1 MPLSGRDKAYRYLK
15 NTVLANP
22 AMQGRFI
29 SEQDIAA
36 EVGISRTP
44 VREAL
49 LMLAAEDLV
58 QLVPKRGAY
67 VAPLSGKN
75 LRELVELRGM
85 LERFAAEKTLA
96 AGTAPIAHMR
106 DTLRRQEAVDALVHS
121 REFIELDTRFHTLL
135 IEAADNE
142 MLTRTYAGLRD
153 RQVRAGLVALYSAA
167 GRQGAVIAEHRAI
180 LDALAEGDLASA
192 MAAIDLHLD
201 TTLRI
206 QLMS

>member
-1 MPLSGRDKAYRYLK
+1 
-15 NTVLANP
+15 V
-22 AMQGRFI
+22 
-29 SEQDIAA
+29 
-36 EVGISRTP
+36 VGISRTP

-67 VAPLSGKN
+67 VAPLSGKD

-96 AGTAPIAHMR
+96 AGTAPIDRMR
-106 DTLRRQEAVDALVHS
+106 DTLQRQEAVAGPVHS
-121 REFIELDTRFHTLL
+121 HEFVELDTHFHTLL
-135 IEAADNE
+135 LEAAGNE

-153 RQVRAGLVALYSAA
+153 RQVRAGLVALFSVT
-167 GRQGAVIAEHRAI
+167 GRQGSVIAEHRAI
-180 LDALAEGDLASA
+180 LDALAAGDLADA
-192 MAAIDLHLD
+192 VAAIDLHLD

-206 QLMS
+206 QLTS